1 MHIFWRY
8 LYRNGSICKVMTVA
22 RGVTIMLY
30 FLFLPFL
37 SIVSRMQTFDF
48 LFIVQV
54 LPFSFCYCIFYQV
67 GLSFSSRKKSLSGGT
82 ITSISLLSSTRFCS
96 PSSSTHSLS
105 LSLFLSWFTP
115 ASLPFPLTIASIPI
129 LPQLLWLAFQSEDG
143 QWRVEKNMSNRVS
156 GASFLSDD
164 EFVVIRLAGGN
175 NSIDQTSNTIKGYVW
190 TSKN

>member
-48 LFIVQV
+48 LFIVQA
-54 LPFSFCYCIFYQV
+54 LPFFCYCIFYQV

-105 LSLFLSWFTP
+105 HSLSFFPDSVRLVYLFH
-115 ASLPFPLTIASIPI
+115 SL
-129 LPQLLWLAFQSEDG
+129 LPVYQYYHNYYDWPSNLKTDSE
-143 QWRVEKNMSNRVS
+143 E
-156 GASFLSDD
+156 
-164 EFVVIRLAGGN
+164 
-175 NSIDQTSNTIKGYVW
+175 
-190 TSKN
+190 